1 MSVLIPY
8 ISNRLAMPEGHFT
21 AIIGSH
27 PSKGARSPILWN
39 SAYKALGK
47 HCQML
52 PFDVDRGQLPNLLD
66 FLKGNPKFAGGA
78 VAVPHKEFI
87 ADLLTEDR
95 LHASARGIK
104 AVNSLYRSENGELCG
119 ANTDGLAAAQVL
131 SELGL
136 RTEDTVVVFGFG
148 GVSKALVNAIKS
160 KVKRIIVVTRSYN
173 KPDTIKLA
181 EWMKVSLCSPA
192 ESGMAIK
199 LATVLINGTILG
211 SAPDNV
217 EQSPLLSEHRNN
229 HSSVKIAFDVV
240 YNPSRTVFLRAI
252 PDSAVFSNGIRMN
265 LLQAVQAFKLSHKCL
280 PLSKIELAMATAAK
294 AL

>member
-1 MSVLIPY
+1 MSELIPY
-8 ISNRLAMPEGHFT
+8 ISNRLVIPEGQFT

-39 SAYKALGK
+39 AAYKALRES
-47 HCQML
+47 CNMF
-52 PFDVDRGQLPNLLD
+52 PFDIDKSQLPNLLD
-66 FLKGNPKFAGGA
+66 WLKDNPRFAGGA
-78 VAVPHKEFI
+78 VAVPHKELI
-87 ADLLTEDR
+87 AGLLAEDS
-95 LHASARGIK
+95 LHASAKGIQ
-104 AVNSLYRSENGELCG
+104 AVNSLYRSKSGELYG

-136 RTEDTVVVFGFG
+136 DIEDTVVVFGFG

-173 KPDTIKLA
+173 KPDAIKLA

-280 PLSKIELAMATAAK
+280 PLSKIELAMATAAN